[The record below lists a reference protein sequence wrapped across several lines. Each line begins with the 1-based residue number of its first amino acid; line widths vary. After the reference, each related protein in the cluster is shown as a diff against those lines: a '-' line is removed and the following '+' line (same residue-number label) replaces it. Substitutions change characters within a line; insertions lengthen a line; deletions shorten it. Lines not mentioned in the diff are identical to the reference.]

1 VQATAAGLPMRRFGS
16 RLRRE
21 ELRHRAQAP
30 LHLPGRPT
38 HHANLDNR
46 DPSEG
51 AVGVAEYAFRRHQAQ
66 VYRYLRRKTGDDDD
80 AEELTQEVFTDAAA
94 ALKRMRCRPTSML
107 ALLYTIAQRRFVDEM
122 RRRPH
127 SGELVTLDA
136 ANQAIHASECGDVGR
151 AIRVAITRLPTGQGQ
166 VVCMRLLEGCS
177 FSEIGML
184 IGTTEAACKMR
195 FHRGMRALR
204 EDLRRQGIEP

>member
-1 VQATAAGLPMRRFGS
+1 
-16 RLRRE
+16 
-21 ELRHRAQAP
+21 
-30 LHLPGRPT
+30 
-38 HHANLDNR
+38 
-46 DPSEG
+46 
-51 AVGVAEYAFRRHQAQ
+51 
-66 VYRYLRRKTGDDDD
+66 
-80 AEELTQEVFTDAAA
+80 
-94 ALKRMRCRPTSML
+94 
-107 ALLYTIAQRRFVDEM
+107 VDEM

-204 EDLRRQGIEP
+204 EDLRRQGIEPCTGSRTEGAQSSSHSTSKEGTGSALPLPTFSDNLSADVVT